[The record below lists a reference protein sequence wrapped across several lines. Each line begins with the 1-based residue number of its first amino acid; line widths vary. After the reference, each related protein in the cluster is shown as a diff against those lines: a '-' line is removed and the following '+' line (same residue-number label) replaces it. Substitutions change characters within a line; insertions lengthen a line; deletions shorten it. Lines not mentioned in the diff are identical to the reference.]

1 MKDRINVGISICI
14 TENLD
19 VWSNGINQN
28 IGFLAH
34 LLLKSERVGRV
45 FFLNGGNTNK
55 PPRSLAFDSIPVPL
69 VWPHEVTYE
78 LDVVIEMGALLPR
91 EWMRHAHS
99 CGVRFCCFG
108 VGHNFNAVAES
119 VVFSYDSGIYISD
132 PALRVETWGLEH
144 HMATASSMMQILTQ
158 KPFVQMPH
166 LWSPFFL
173 DQAIKEESV
182 HGHSFGFNPEDSLD
196 HKQPHWRVAIFEPN
210 ISVVKNCFIPMLA
223 CEHAYRLNRE
233 GIDTMMVI
241 NTFHLKE
248 HPTFLHFALNL
259 DLTRDHKATFEP
271 RNRFSRIMTSERMN
285 CIVTHHIECGLN
297 YLYYD
302 ALYGGY
308 PLFHNSEFLR
318 NAGVGFYY
326 MGFSAVE
333 AGAML
338 CDALSYTLDY
348 WTQYKENAMD
358 FLWTLHPEN
367 PVNIDIF
374 TSRLLHVASQCQ

>member
-1 MKDRINVGISICI
+1 MNARINVGITICI
-14 TENLD
+14 TDQLD
-19 VWSNGINQN
+19 IWSNGINQN
-28 IGFLAH
+28 IGFLAL
-34 LLLKSERVGRV
+34 LLLKSERIGRV
-45 FFLNGGNTNK
+45 FLLNGGNTDR
-55 PPRSLAFDSIPVPL
+55 PPKSLAFDSIPVPL
-69 VWPHEVTYE
+69 VWPHEVTHE
-78 LDVVIEMGALLPR
+78 LDVVIEMGAILPR
-91 EWMRHAHS
+91 EWTRHAFS

-108 VGHNFNAVAES
+108 VGHNYSAVAES
-119 VVFSYDSGIYISD
+119 VVFGCDLGIYISD

-173 DQAIKEESV
+173 EQAIKDESLNED
-182 HGHSFGFNPEDSLD
+182 SFGFKPQLFLEQERPS
-196 HKQPHWRVAIFEPN
+196 WRVAIFEPN

-223 CEHAYRLNRE
+223 CEHAYRLNRN
-233 GIDTMMVI
+233 GIDTMMVM

-271 RNRFSRIMTSERMN
+271 RNRFSRIMMSERMN
-285 CIVTHHIECGLN
+285 CIVAHHIECGLN

-308 PLFHNSEFLR
+308 PLFHNSEYLC

-326 MGFSAVE
+326 NGFSAID
-333 AGAML
+333 AGMML
-338 CDALSYTLDY
+338 NNALVHTLED
-348 WTQYKENAMD
+348 WNVYKKNAD
-358 FLWTLHPEN
+358 TFLWSLHPEN

-374 TSRLLHVASQCQ
+374 TSRLLHVASQD